1 MKHLFKATKLGW
13 AQEREGVWFD
23 TSEYTKEEA
32 KSQFKRYDGITQKGY
47 PYTGFE
53 YDGQK
58 YHDVTYL
65 GEFEDD
71 HLPKSDGE
79 LTYMILRG
87 LVKAIAER
95 L

>member
-1 MKHLFKATKLGW
+1 MKHLFRATKLGW
-13 AQEREGVWFD
+13 AQEQEGVWFD
-23 TSEYTKEEA
+23 TNEYTKEEA
-32 KSQFKRYDGITQKGY
+32 KSQFNRYEGTTQKGY

-71 HLPKSDGE
+71 KLPKDTNG
-79 LTYMILRG
+79 LIDMILKG
-87 LVKAIAER
+87 VVKAIAER

>member
-1 MKHLFKATKLGW
+1 MKHLFRATKPGW
-13 AQEREGVWFD
+13 AQEQEGVWFD
-23 TSEYTKEEA
+23 TNEYTKEEA
-32 KSQFKRYDGITQKGY
+32 KSQFKRYEGTTQKGY

-71 HLPKSDGE
+71 KLPKDTNG
-79 LTYMILRG
+79 LIDMILIG
-87 LVKAIAER
+87 VVKAIAER